1 MPSYYTMVLKSL
13 DGTQSDSTVNIN
25 VQREGES
32 VELHLEELLPSKT
45 LWNVSVLAHNCE
57 ADTVLEGF
65 ELSKVITS
73 CIQSSMMIEYT

>member
-1 MPSYYTMVLKSL
+1 MPAYYTMVLKSL

-32 VELHLEELLPSKT
+32 VELLLEEQLPSKT

-57 ADTVLEGF
+57 VDTVLEGV
-65 ELSKVITS
+65 ELSKIAS
-73 CIQSSMMIEYT
+73 SIQSSMMIAYT